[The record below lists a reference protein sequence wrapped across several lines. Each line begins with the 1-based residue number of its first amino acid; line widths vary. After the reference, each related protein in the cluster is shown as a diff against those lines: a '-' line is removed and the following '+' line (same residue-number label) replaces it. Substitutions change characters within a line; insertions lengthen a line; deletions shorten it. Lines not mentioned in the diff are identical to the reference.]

1 MAAKPSTIGDMKAIL
16 ERFARHGVAA
26 NLLMALIVIGGLV
39 SLGKIRTQVF
49 PSFSTNLISI
59 TVPYLGAAPE
69 EVEQAVCARV
79 EERVQDLEFVE
90 RVRSVATE
98 GVGTVTLEILSD
110 VDLDRAV
117 NEVAARVDAIDSFPA
132 ETEKPVIQRV
142 EPQHQVLSVA
152 ISGPVDELSLRRLAE
167 RVRDD
172 ISALQGVSRVQLAG
186 SRPYEIAI
194 EVSEQALQRHGLTFD
209 QVAKAVQ
216 QSSVDLPGGAVKATS
231 GEILLRT
238 RGQAY
243 RGEDFSR
250 LLLLTEMDGTRLTLG
265 DVATIIDGFAE
276 TSQSAR
282 FDDQPAMLVQ
292 VFRVGDQDILD
303 VADRVKGY
311 VEEARA
317 WLPAGVQMTAW
328 QDETTVLRGRLDTL
342 KSNALAGL
350 VLVLIVLAIFLHPR
364 VALWVALGIPISYL
378 GAAWVMPALGL
389 SINIVSLFSGII
401 VLGMVVDDAIV
412 VGENIYAHFEQGK
425 DGLTAAIDGT
435 REVAMPVLLSMLTT
449 VAAFS
454 PLIMM
459 AGVLGKVIRVIPLIA
474 IAILAFSLVESL
486 LILPSHLSHLRRNSA
501 PTDGREPWGLWRRL
515 QRAFAALL
523 RWIVMHLYLP
533 LLRSAL
539 AWRYTS
545 VGIGLAVLFLTVGY
559 VAGGHIKFNFF
570 PPVAADNLVALLTM
584 PQGTPAEVTAETLA
598 RIEASSGELRRQLS
612 GEGESDAVRHVL
624 TSIGEQ
630 PFRSR
635 QSSNTTGLSTSFTG
649 SHLGEVNI
657 ELSPA
662 EMRRVSAEELLRRW
676 RELTGL
682 IPDATELTFNSS
694 LFTTGE
700 AIDIQLAG
708 RDLNDL
714 RNAAAELERSL
725 AIYPGVL
732 GATTSFRAGK
742 QQLQL
747 AITPEAE
754 ALGLTLA
761 DLARQVR
768 QAFYGEEAQRIQR
781 DRDEVRVMVRYPGSE
796 RRSMSSLENMRIRTP
811 DGAEVPFTVVG
822 RLEPGRGFATIE
834 RTDRNRT
841 VNVTAAVDLTRAN
854 SNEIL
859 ADVERTAMVE
869 ILSRYRGMSYTLD
882 GQKRQQ
888 EETKASLSGSLVIAL
903 FLIYA
908 LLAVP
913 FRSYLQPLI
922 VMAAI
927 PFGIIGAIWGH
938 VVMGQD
944 LTAFSG
950 FGIVALTGVVI
961 NDSLVLVSFINRSY
975 RSSVPLVESLLEA
988 GAKRFRPIILTSVTT
1003 FVGLTPLLLERSLQA
1018 QFLIPMV
1025 TSIAFGLLFA
1035 TLIILVLVPVIYH
1048 ILQDLQGLVAR
1059 RQQ

>member
-1 MAAKPSTIGDMKAIL
+1 MKAIL
-16 ERFARHGVAA
+16 EQFARHGVAA
-26 NLLMALIVIGGLV
+26 NLLMAMIVVGGFV

-49 PSFSTNLISI
+49 PSFDTDLISI

-79 EERVQDLEFVE
+79 EERVQDLEFVD
-90 RVRSVATE
+90 RVRSVAAE
-98 GVGTVTLEILSD
+98 GIGTITLEVLAG

-132 ETEKPVIQRV
+132 EVEKPIIQRI

-152 ISGPVDELSLRRLAE
+152 ISGPLDELSLRRLGE
-167 RVRDD
+167 RARDD
-172 ISALQGVSRVQLAG
+172 ISALDGVSRVQLAG
-186 SRPYEIAI
+186 SRSYEIAI
-194 EVSEQALQRHGLTFD
+194 EVSERALLRHGLTFD
-209 QVAKAVQ
+209 QVAEAVRR
-216 QSSVDLPGGAVKATS
+216 SSVDLPGGTVKAAS

-243 RGEDFSR
+243 RGDDFSK
-250 LLLLTEMDGTRLTLG
+250 LLLLTEADGARLTVG
-265 DVATIIDGFAE
+265 DVATVVDGFAE
-276 TSQSAR
+276 TEQSTR
-282 FDDQPAMLVQ
+282 FDDQPAILVQ
-292 VFRVGDQDILD
+292 VYRVGAQDVID
-303 VADRVKGY
+303 VADRVKAY
-311 VEEARA
+311 VDEARS

-342 KSNALAGL
+342 KRNALAGL
-350 VLVLIVLAIFLHPR
+350 VLVLVVLALFLEPR
-364 VALWVALGIPISYL
+364 VAFWVGVGIPISYL
-378 GAAWVMPALGL
+378 GAAWVMPAFGL

-412 VGENIYAHFEQGK
+412 VSENIYGHFERGK

-435 REVAMPVLLSMLTT
+435 REVAIPVLFSMLTT

-454 PLIMM
+454 PLIVM

-474 IAILAFSLVESL
+474 IAILAFSLIESL
-486 LILPSHLSHLRRNSA
+486 LILPRHLSHLRHRQTQS
-501 PTDGREPWGLWRRL
+501 DGKMSWNLW
-515 QRAFAALL
+515 QNIQDAFARAL
-523 RWIVMHLYLP
+523 RWTISRLYLP
-533 LLRSAL
+533 LLRWAL
-539 AWRYTS
+539 TWRYTS
-545 VGIGLAVLFLTVGY
+545 VGISLAVLFLTLGY

-570 PPVAADNLVALLTM
+570 PPVAADNLVALLNM
-584 PQGTPAEVTAETLA
+584 PQGTPAEVTAASLA
-598 RIEASSGELRRQLS
+598 RLEASSGELRQQLEA
-612 GEGESDAVRHVL
+612 EGEIGVVRHVL

-635 QSSNTTGLSTSFTG
+635 QSSNTTGLSASFTG

-657 ELSPA
+657 ELTPA
-662 EMRRVSAEELLRRW
+662 EQRETTAEGLLLRW
-676 RELTGL
+676 RELTGPL
-682 IPDATELTFNSS
+682 PDATELTFNAS

-708 RDLNDL
+708 RDL
-714 RNAAAELERSL
+714 AELRSAATELESAL

-732 GATTSFRAGK
+732 GIANSFRAGK
-742 QQLQL
+742 QQLEL
-747 AITPEAE
+747 SISPEAE
-754 ALGLTLA
+754 TLGLTLS

-781 DRDEVRVMVRYPGSE
+781 DRDEVRVMVRYPASD
-796 RRSMSSLENMRIRTP
+796 RKSLSSLENMRIRTP
-811 DGAEVPFTVVG
+811 AGAEVPFAVVG
-822 RLEPGRGFATIE
+822 RVEPGRGFATIE
-834 RTDRNRT
+834 RTDRRRT

-859 ADVERTAMVE
+859 ADVERTALAD
-869 ILSRYRGMSYTLD
+869 ILARYSGMTYSFD
-882 GQKRQQ
+882 GQRRQQ
-888 EETKASLSGSLVIAL
+888 QETQASLSGSLLMAL

-913 FRSYLQPLI
+913 FRSYVQPLI

-938 VVMGQD
+938 VLMGQN

-950 FGIVALTGVVI
+950 FGIVALTGVVV

-975 RSSVPLVESLLEA
+975 RSSVPLVESLVEA
-988 GAKRFRPIILTSVTT
+988 GASRFRPIILTSVTT
-1003 FVGLTPLLLERSLQA
+1003 FVGLTPLLLERSIQA

-1025 TSIAFGLLFA
+1025 TSIAFGLLFG
-1035 TLIILVLVPVIYH
+1035 TVIILVLVPVLYH
-1048 ILQDLQGLVAR
+1048 ILRDLQGLIGR
-1059 RQQ
+1059 RRSTV